1 MTAAFVLLNPSADRG
16 RAGLLVEP
24 MRRWLAANAAGTA
37 LVESDSIARSRAML
51 QCLPEGTRVI
61 LIGGDGTLHHML
73 PVLLAQGFP
82 LGLVPLG
89 SGNDTAR
96 ALGLHGL
103 PWERAMSIA
112 LDGEVSAI
120 DTGEL
125 VTARRR
131 VPFVSSLAFG
141 FDAAVAQRAIDA
153 PPWLSGQPRY
163 LWATLAELLRLR
175 NWPMRVT
182 VDGELRHQ
190 GRALFASSL
199 NTATYGS
206 GMPAMPRAAVSDGRL
221 NLLVA
226 GRFGRLGALLML
238 PRLLRG
244 THLGHPRV
252 GAVPFRRVHIE
263 TREDVPICADGEPLT
278 AERDFEVK
286 VRRGSLRVVRGP
298 ATDTADTPAAG
309 QT

>member
-1 MTAAFVLLNPSADRG
+1 MTAAFVLLNPLADGG
-16 RAGLLVEP
+16 RAARLAEP
-24 MRRWLAANAAGTA
+24 MRQWLAGNAAGVS
-37 LVESDSIARSRAML
+37 LVESDSIGRSRAML

-61 LIGGDGTLHHML
+61 LVGGDGTLHHML
-73 PVLLAQGFP
+73 PVLIAQGFP

-103 PWERAMSIA
+103 PWERALSIA
-112 LDGEVSAI
+112 LDGPITTI

-131 VPFVSSLAFG
+131 VPFISSLAFG
-141 FDAAVAQRAIDA
+141 FDAAVAQRAQQA
-153 PPWLSGQPRY
+153 PAWLTGRPRY
-163 LWATLAELLRLR
+163 LWATLAELARLR

-190 GRALFASSL
+190 GRALLASTL

-206 GMPAMPRAAVSDGRL
+206 GMPAMPPAEVADGRL

-226 GRFGRLGALLML
+226 GRFGRIGTLLML
-238 PRLLRG
+238 PRMLLGR
-244 THLGHPRV
+244 HLGHRRI
-252 GAVPFRRVHIE
+252 GAIPFKRTHIE
-263 TREDVPICADGEPLT
+263 TRVDVPISADGETLT

-286 VRRGSLRVVRGP
+286 VRRGALKVVRAP
-298 ATDTADTPAAG
+298 SALADATTAPQA
-309 QT
+309 

>member
-1 MTAAFVLLNPSADRG
+1 MTAAFVLLNPQADAG
-16 RAGLLVEP
+16 RAARLAEP
-24 MRRWLAANAAGTA
+24 MRQWLAANAAGTA
-37 LVESDSIARSRAML
+37 LIESDSIGRSRAML

-96 ALGLHGL
+96 ALGLCAL
-103 PWERAMSIA
+103 SWEQALSLA
-112 LDGEVSAI
+112 LDGPVSAM

-125 VTARRR
+125 ITGRQR
-131 VPFVSSLAFG
+131 VPFASSLAFG
-141 FDAAVAQRAIDA
+141 FDAAVGQRAHAA
-153 PPWLSGQPRY
+153 PCWLKGRLRT
-163 LWATLAELLRLR
+163 LWAALAELASLR

-190 GRALFASSL
+190 GRALLATTL
-199 NTATYGS
+199 NTATYVS
-206 GMPAMPRAAVSDGRL
+206 GLNGMPRASVVDGRL

-226 GRFGRLGALLML
+226 GRFGRLSTLLML
-238 PRLLRG
+238 PRLQRG

-252 GAVPFRRVHIE
+252 GAVQFRRAHFE
-263 TREDVPICADGEPLT
+263 TREDVPIAADGEPLK

-286 VRRGSLRVVRGP
+286 VRRGALKVVRAPG
-298 ATDTADTPAAG
+298 
-309 QT
+309 

>member
-1 MTAAFVLLNPSADRG
+1 MTAAFVLLNPEADRG
-16 RAGLLVEP
+16 RAAELAEP
-24 MRRWLAANAAGTA
+24 MRQWLAANAAGTA
-37 LVESDSIARSRAML
+37 LVESDSIGRSRAML

-103 PWERAMSIA
+103 PWERALSIA
-112 LDGEVSAI
+112 LDGEVSAM

-125 VTARRR
+125 VSARRR
-131 VPFVSSLAFG
+131 VPFASSLAFG
-141 FDAAVAQRAIDA
+141 FDAAVAQRALDV
-153 PPWLSGQPRY
+153 PRWLSGQPRY
-163 LWATLAELLRLR
+163 LWATLAELARLR

-190 GRALFASSL
+190 GRALFASTL

-206 GMPAMPRAAVSDGRL
+206 GMPAMPRASAVDGHL

-226 GRFGRLGALLML
+226 GRFGRLATLLML

-286 VRRGSLRVVRGP
+286 VRRNSLKVVRAP
-298 ATDTADTPAAG
+298 E
-309 QT
+309 